1 MQRIRINGR
10 GRCFVGVALAAAL
23 LGAVPALALEPDQI
37 ALVVNANVPASR
49 ELAEF
54 YAQKRGIPAGRIVAL
69 DLPFPAEEMPFARY
83 DEAVVPAVR
92 AFLRDNG
99 LKDRVTC
106 LVTFWGVPLRIARR
120 AAGPPEH
127 EQVRILQTELDRTRA
142 TLVEVTAQAE
152 AMAKE
157 LNPAFAPA
165 GGNEPP
171 QVARRAGD
179 ALTAVAQAVLAMPAG
194 DRRAGAAG
202 RMATLFER
210 LMGDAETSQ
219 RLASPELSRVAP
231 PDRVTPERV
240 ERMRRLTADWTREF
254 AELKAQPPSPQN
266 HAAMRTLVRDHFGL
280 FRYYEL
286 LAGQHAGYE
295 SKETESAF
303 DSELSLVWWDNNYP
317 RHRWQ
322 TNTLHYKIARL
333 PPGTPPT
340 LMVTRLDGPTE
351 ASVDRIILSSLK
363 VEKEGLKGQVALDAR
378 GIKAADGYGRYDA
391 TIRRLAG
398 LLKSK
403 PNVTVAFDDV
413 DGLFQPG
420 PNSLKGVALYCGWY
434 SLRNYVPVFGFS
446 EGAVGFHVASSEL
459 VSLRTPNERGWAA
472 GLVNDG
478 VVATLGPVAEPYL
491 HAFPPADEFF
501 PLLMTGDLTL
511 AEVYWKTN
519 PLTSWMNTCI
529 GDPLYR
535 PYKANPSLKADDL
548 PEALRAA
555 LTRGPATP
563 PSLGPRAQ

>member
-1 MQRIRINGR
+1 MERTRIFDRVI
-10 GRCFVGVALAAAL
+10 CIVAVVFAAELVRA
-23 LGAVPALALEPDQI
+23 APALALEPDQI

-54 YAQKRGIPAGRIVAL
+54 YAQKRGIPAGRIIAL

-83 DEAVVPAVR
+83 DEAAAPVVR
-92 AFLRDNG
+92 AFLRDHG

-106 LVTFWGVPLRIARR
+106 LVTFWGVPLRVAGR

-127 EQVRILQTELDRTRA
+127 EQLRIIQTELERTRA
-142 TLVEVTAQAE
+142 TLVEATAQAE

-157 LNPAFAPA
+157 LTSSFTPAP
-165 GGNEPP
+165 GNEPP
-171 QVARRAGD
+171 QVAKRAGD
-179 ALTAVAQAVLAMPAG
+179 ALTAVVQAVLAMPAG
-194 DRRAGAAG
+194 DSRTEAAG
-202 RMATLFER
+202 RMATLFDR
-210 LMGDAETSQ
+210 LMGDAETAQ
-219 RLASPELSRVAP
+219 RLASPELSRIAP
-231 PDRVTPERV
+231 PDRVTPERI
-240 ERMRRLTADWTREF
+240 ERMRRQTADWAREF
-254 AELKAQPPSPQN
+254 AELKARPPSAQN
-266 HAAMRTLVRDHFGL
+266 HAAIRTLVRDHFGL

-286 LAGQHAGYE
+286 LVGQHAAFE

-303 DSELSLVWWDNNYP
+303 DSELALVWWENNYP
-317 RHRWQ
+317 RYRWQ
-322 TNTLHYKIARL
+322 ANTLHYKIARL

-363 VEKEGLKGQVALDAR
+363 VEKEGLKGEVALDAR
-378 GIKAADGYGRYDA
+378 GIKGLDGYGRYDA

-403 PNVTVAFDDV
+403 PQVAVAFDDA

-434 SLRNYVPVFGFS
+434 SLRNYVPAFAFS

-459 VSLRTPNERGWAA
+459 VSLRTPNERGWVA
-472 GLVNDG
+472 GLLNDG

-501 PLLMTGDLTL
+501 PLLMTGELTL

-535 PYKANPSLKADDL
+535 PYRMNPLLKAGDL
-548 PEALRAA
+548 PAALRSAIN
-555 LTRGPATP
+555 PAP
-563 PSLGPRAQ
+563 PPPGLKAG